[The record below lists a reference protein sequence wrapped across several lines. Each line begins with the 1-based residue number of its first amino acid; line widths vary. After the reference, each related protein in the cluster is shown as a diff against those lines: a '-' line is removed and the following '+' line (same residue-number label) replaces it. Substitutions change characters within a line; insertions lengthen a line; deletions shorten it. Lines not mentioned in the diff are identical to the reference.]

1 LGASYD
7 GRLMRRL
14 TSFATPFVSLLILTG
29 VVMLATSLAG
39 IVGPYVQKE
48 IIDAPLATGNVAQ
61 LHLLAL
67 IFFGAAALQV
77 ASGMGYSYLLNRA
90 AYEVLRLLRQR
101 LFQHLQSLSLAFYDR
116 YKVGRLMS
124 IMTGDVNAISNLLS
138 SGILQSASDVL
149 ILVGIV
155 VTLFSLNVRLSL
167 LSFAL
172 LPFIGVATHV
182 LRSYI
187 RNTFRE
193 WRRASSILNG
203 AVAEG
208 IAGV

>member
-90 AYEVLRLLRQR
+90 AYEVLRRLRQQ
-101 LFQHLQSLSLAFYDR
+101 LFQHLQSLSLSFYDR

-124 IMTGDVNAISNLLS
+124 IMTGDINAISNLLS
-138 SGILQSASDVL
+138 SGILQTASDAVIL
-149 ILVGIV
+149 IGIIGTLIALSPKLAIISIGLVPVIGI
-155 VTLFSLNVRLSL
+155 TTQLIRNR
-167 LSFAL
+167 
-172 LPFIGVATHV
+172 
-182 LRSYI
+182 I
-187 RNTFRE
+187 RNT
-193 WRRASSILNG
+193 
-203 AVAEG
+203 
-208 IAGV
+208 